1 MNPKRYFAA
10 IFSAAILS
18 ISFLACDPKEDDPTT
33 NPTPSTDI
41 VKEIHG
47 YYGKPA
53 AQVIPIMDAKGWTK
67 SMETSG
73 ELTGYSYL
81 SSDSTK
87 GLPTNPVPPV
97 TKIFIIDCFQRAF
110 EFVLK
115 AI

>member
-1 MNPKRYFAA
+1 MGSPARLMTALNSFKSLSVESAVKNCGV
-10 IFSAAILS
+10 FSGKTDWAFSIERVNTVTLS
-18 ISFLACDPKEDDPTT
+18 PRE
-33 NPTPSTDI
+33 
-41 VKEIHG
+41 
-47 YYGKPA
+47 
-53 AQVIPIMDAKGWTK
+53 
-67 SMETSG
+67 
-73 ELTGYSYL
+73 